1 MRERLGISEEQ
12 HDLYFAQFGEA
23 KLRGLSDGELRKAV
37 AMGYLSNNEA
47 NQIIEYSKNLS
58 AGNKDYLKMK
68 EKNIDFF
75 LKNHGGSLF
84 GGTQNPNRN
93 TAVFYFREES
103 RKVDPA
109 ADDFQRQIDEAAR
122 RAMLRAIEEQHR
134 AGVPYIDTVFIWDS
148 DSELGTLKKAVD
160 SIEFREVTRDLPPRP
175 WQQDTSTKDEI
186 VEESGTEAVQ
196 NLLDDI
202 LELNSEME

>member
-1 MRERLGISEEQ
+1 
-12 HDLYFAQFGEA
+12 
-23 KLRGLSDGELRKAV
+23 
-37 AMGYLSNNEA
+37 MGYLSNDEA

-109 ADDFQRQIDEAAR
+109 ADDFQRQVDEAAR
-122 RAMLRAIEEQHR
+122 RAMLRAIEDQHN
-134 AGVPYIDTVFIWDS
+134 AGVPYIDTGIIWDS

-160 SIEFREVTRDLPPRP
+160 SIEFREVERDLPPRP
-175 WQQDTSTKDEI
+175 WLPQDTPARDGAAEK
-186 VEESGTEAVQ
+186 SGTVAVQ

-202 LELNSEME
+202 LELSSEIE

>member
-1 MRERLGISEEQ
+1 
-12 HDLYFAQFGEA
+12 
-23 KLRGLSDGELRKAV
+23 
-37 AMGYLSNNEA
+37 
-47 NQIIEYSKNLS
+47 
-58 AGNKDYLKMK
+58 
-68 EKNIDFF
+68 
-75 LKNHGGSLF
+75 
-84 GGTQNPNRN
+84 
-93 TAVFYFREES
+93 
-103 RKVDPA
+103 
-109 ADDFQRQIDEAAR
+109 
-122 RAMLRAIEEQHR
+122 MLRAIEEQHR
-134 AGVPYIDTVFIWDS
+134 AGVPYIDTGFIWDS